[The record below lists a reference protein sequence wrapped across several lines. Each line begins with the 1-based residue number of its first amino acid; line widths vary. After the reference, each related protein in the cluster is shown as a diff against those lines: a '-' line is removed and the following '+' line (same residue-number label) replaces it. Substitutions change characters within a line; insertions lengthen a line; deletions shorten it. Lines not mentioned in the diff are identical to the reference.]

1 MSFFKFRSR
10 ESQRAQ
16 QSSTGWSD
24 SGFTASWLI
33 LLWFYWFWMN
43 YFLVELILVLLI
55 LGCTTSGWSNSGFTI
70 SWLILFWFYCFWL
83 NYFPVLFLL
92 VELILVDQK
101 LCATIDSTD
110 IPTDI
115 QFKYWLD
122 REYVNIKWWRHQLDS
137 SCSYLISLL
146 TNISFHTNQF
156 KLKIWGY
163 QY

>member
-1 MSFFKFRSR
+1 MNWFR
-10 ESQRAQ
+10 
-16 QSSTGWSD
+16 
-24 SGFTASWLI
+24 
-33 LLWFYWFWMN
+33 MN
-43 YFLVELILVLLI
+43 YILVELILVLLI

-83 NYFPVLFLL
+83 NYFPVLLLL
-92 VELILVDQK
+92 VDLFLVDQK

-137 SCSYLISLL
+137 SCSYLLFIIFINKYLLPHQSIQAENMGVSVLKLSDQPEGHLSL
-146 TNISFHTNQF
+146 TFYF
-156 KLKIWGY
+156 FF
-163 QY
+163 